1 MRHEVDTHQVGAVLF
16 TVRLSHLADFYEQ
29 VAGMHVGKTAPDHV
43 VLEISTFRLTVHQI
57 PEQYTKNIVIA
68 SPPVVRESGAT
79 KLSFRVDSISRSRQT
94 AAELGGLVYGPDR
107 EWTTDGTTICDG
119 YDPDGNVF
127 QLFQVTWKQDS

>member
-1 MRHEVDTHQVGAVLF
+1 LWVEAIPTVHLRPTLSRFRNLATPATAVVSL
-16 TVRLSHLADFYEQ
+16 TK
-29 VAGMHVGKTAPDHV
+29 GI
-43 VLEISTFRLTVHQI
+43 EIGTFRLTVHQI

-107 EWTTDGTTICDG
+107 EWSNDGTTICDG

-127 QLFQVTWKQDS
+127 QLFQATWKKDS